1 VNEDWNYNAVIQK
14 ILGRNAT
21 HQNIRHAHYFAR
33 DYPTRIFYWWTYER
47 ELNILAPKI
56 ALREQTLASTLFPEM
71 ENDERANTSQGYRKQ
86 VFLKVI
92 YSIAQA
98 VREEQQAKI
107 SDLIQE
113 LSGHQKISRALD
125 RDLVR
130 WSKMVAI

>member
-1 VNEDWNYNAVIQK
+1 
-14 ILGRNAT
+14 
-21 HQNIRHAHYFAR
+21 
-33 DYPTRIFYWWTYER
+33 
-47 ELNILAPKI
+47 
-56 ALREQTLASTLFPEM
+56 
-71 ENDERANTSQGYRKQ
+71 